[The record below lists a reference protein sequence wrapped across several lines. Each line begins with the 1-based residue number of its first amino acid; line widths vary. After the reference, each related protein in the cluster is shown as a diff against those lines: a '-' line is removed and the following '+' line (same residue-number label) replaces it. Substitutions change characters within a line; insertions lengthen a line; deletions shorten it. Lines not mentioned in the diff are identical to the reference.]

1 MICAES
7 EVLERHL
14 DFLTGKSL
22 LLTGAVND
30 EFLSDL
36 RRQGF
41 SACAWSWYFDYANRE
56 NQKQQSAVDFSL
68 EFQRQA
74 DLILFYWTKNKQ
86 ECHFQLMQ
94 ILAKSP
100 VGQEILI
107 AGENRSGVRSVENM
121 LADFG
126 DIHKIDSARRC
137 SLYHFQLKNPPHF
150 ALNSFWKSY
159 QHPQLADVTVYA
171 LPGVFSAAELDGGTA
186 LLLST
191 LKNVS
196 GDVLDIGCGAG
207 VIGSYIQKN
216 YPKTKLVMT
225 DIHAMALESAQRT
238 LRENQLQG
246 TVLASDVFSHV
257 EGKFDLIISNPP
269 FHDGVNTAYTA
280 VNELIKQAKWHLKSG
295 GELRIVANAFLPYA
309 DWLDQYFGGHEVLA
323 KNNKFKVYSV
333 RG

>member
-30 EFLSDL
+30 DFLSDL
-36 RRQGF
+36 RRTGF
-41 SACAWSWYFDYANRE
+41 NARAWSWYFDYANRE

-94 ILAKSP
+94 MLAKSP

-107 AGENRSGVRSVENM
+107 VGENRSGVRSAENR

-137 SLYHFQLKNPPHF
+137 SLYNFQLKNPTQF
-150 ALNSFWKSY
+150 DLNSLWKS
-159 QHPQLADVTVYA
+159 
-171 LPGVFSAAELDGGTA
+171 
-186 LLLST
+186 
-191 LKNVS
+191 
-196 GDVLDIGCGAG
+196 
-207 VIGSYIQKN
+207 
-216 YPKTKLVMT
+216 
-225 DIHAMALESAQRT
+225 
-238 LRENQLQG
+238 
-246 TVLASDVFSHV
+246 
-257 EGKFDLIISNPP
+257 
-269 FHDGVNTAYTA
+269 
-280 VNELIKQAKWHLKSG
+280 
-295 GELRIVANAFLPYA
+295 
-309 DWLDQYFGGHEVLA
+309 
-323 KNNKFKVYSV
+323 
-333 RG
+333 

>member
-30 EFLSDL
+30 EFLSHL

-41 SACAWSWYFDYANRE
+41 NVHAWSWYFDYANRE

-94 ILAKSP
+94 MLAKSP

-107 AGENRSGVRSVENM
+107 VGENRSGVRSAENR

-150 ALNSFWKSY
+150 ELNSFWKSY
-159 QHPQLADVTVYA
+159 QSPHLADVTVYA

-196 GDVLDIGCGAG
+196 GDVLDMGCG

-238 LRENQLQG
+238 LQENQLQG

-269 FHDGVNTAYTA
+269 FHDGIDTTYTA
-280 VNELIKQAKWHLKSG
+280 VN
-295 GELRIVANAFLPYA
+295 
-309 DWLDQYFGGHEVLA
+309 
-323 KNNKFKVYSV
+323 
-333 RG
+333 

>member
-41 SACAWSWYFDYANRE
+41 NACAWSWYFDYANRE

-68 EFQRQA
+68 EFQCQA

-86 ECHFQLMQ
+86 ECHVQLMQ
-94 ILAKSP
+94 MLAKSP
-100 VGQEILI
+100 MGQEILI
-107 AGENRSGVRSVENM
+107 VGENRSGVRSAENR

-150 ALNSFWKSY
+150 DLNSFCHRVCVAGRIQRSRTGWRHRIVVVHVKKCVGRCTGY
-159 QHPQLADVTVYA
+159 RLWRRRDWQLH
-171 LPGVFSAAELDGGTA
+171 SKI
-186 LLLST
+186 S
-191 LKNVS
+191 S
-196 GDVLDIGCGAG
+196 
-207 VIGSYIQKN
+207 
-216 YPKTKLVMT
+216 
-225 DIHAMALESAQRT
+225 
-238 LRENQLQG
+238 ENQAG
-246 TVLASDVFSHV
+246 D
-257 EGKFDLIISNPP
+257 
-269 FHDGVNTAYTA
+269 DG
-280 VNELIKQAKWHLKSG
+280 
-295 GELRIVANAFLPYA
+295 
-309 DWLDQYFGGHEVLA
+309 
-323 KNNKFKVYSV
+323 YS
-333 RG
+333 RHGA

>member
-1 MICAES
+1 M
-7 EVLERHL
+7 
-14 DFLTGKSL
+14 
-22 LLTGAVND
+22 LTGAVND

-41 SACAWSWYFDYANRE
+41 NVHAWSWYFDYANRE
-56 NQKQQSAVDFSL
+56 NQKYQSAVDFSL
-68 EFQRQA
+68 KFQRQA

-94 ILAKSP
+94 MLAKSP

-107 AGENRSGVRSVENM
+107 VGENRSGVRSAENR

-150 ALNSFWKSY
+150 ELNSFWKSY
-159 QHPQLADVTVYA
+159 QSPELADVTVYA

-207 VIGSYIQKN
+207 VIGSYIQKHH
-216 YPKTKLVMT
+216 PKTKLVMT

-269 FHDGVNTAYTA
+269 FHDGIDTAYTA
-280 VNELIKQAKWHLKSG
+280 VNELIEQAKWHLKTG

-309 DWLDQYFGGHEVLA
+309 DWLDQHFGGHEVLA

>member
-41 SACAWSWYFDYANRE
+41 TVRAWSWYFDYANRE

-68 EFQRQA
+68 EFQCQA

-94 ILAKSP
+94 MLAKSP

-107 AGENRSGVRSVENM
+107 VGENRSGVRSAENR

-150 ALNSFWKSY
+150 ELNSFWKSY
-159 QHPQLADVTVYA
+159 QSPQLADVTVYA

-207 VIGSYIQKN
+207 VIGCYIQKH

-246 TVLASDVFSHV
+246 TVLASDVFSNV

-269 FHDGVNTAYTA
+269 FHDGIDTAYTA

-309 DWLDQYFGGHEVLA
+309 DWLDQHFGGHEVLA

>member
-1 MICAES
+1 
-7 EVLERHL
+7 
-14 DFLTGKSL
+14 
-22 LLTGAVND
+22 
-30 EFLSDL
+30 
-36 RRQGF
+36 
-41 SACAWSWYFDYANRE
+41 
-56 NQKQQSAVDFSL
+56 
-68 EFQRQA
+68 
-74 DLILFYWTKNKQ
+74 
-86 ECHFQLMQ
+86 MQ

-107 AGENRSGVRSVENM
+107 VGENRSGVRSAENR

-150 ALNSFWKSY
+150 ELNSFWKSY
-159 QHPQLADVTVYA
+159 QSPQLADVTVYA

-207 VIGSYIQKN
+207 VIGCYIQKH

-269 FHDGVNTAYTA
+269 FHDGIDTAYTA

-309 DWLDQYFGGHEVLA
+309 DWLDQHFGGHEVLA

>member
-36 RRQGF
+36 QRQGF
-41 SACAWSWYFDYANRE
+41 NARAWSWYFDYANRE

-94 ILAKSP
+94 MLAKSP

-107 AGENRSGVRSVENM
+107 VGENRSGVRSAENR

-150 ALNSFWKSY
+150 DLNSFWKSY
-159 QHPQLADVTVYA
+159 QHPQLAGLTVYA

-207 VIGSYIQKN
+207 VIGSYIQKHH
-216 YPKTKLVMT
+216 PKTKLVMT

-309 DWLDQYFGGHEVLA
+309 DWMDQHFGSHEVLA

>member
-41 SACAWSWYFDYANRE
+41 NVHAWSWYFDYANRE
-56 NQKQQSAVDFSL
+56 NQKYQSAVDFSL

-94 ILAKSP
+94 MLAKSP

-107 AGENRSGVRSVENM
+107 VGENRSGVRSAENR

-150 ALNSFWKSY
+150 ELNFFWKSY
-159 QHPQLADVTVYA
+159 QSPQLADVTVYA

-207 VIGSYIQKN
+207 VIGSYIQKQ

-269 FHDGVNTAYTA
+269 FHDGIDTAYTA
-280 VNELIKQAKWHLKSG
+280 VNELIKQAKWHLKTG

-309 DWLDQYFGGHEVLA
+309 DWLDQHFGSHEVLA

>member
-41 SACAWSWYFDYANRE
+41 NARAWSWYFDYTNRE

-94 ILAKSP
+94 MLAKSP

-107 AGENRSGVRSVENM
+107 VGENRSGVRSAENM

-150 ALNSFWKSY
+150 ELNSFWKSY
-159 QHPQLADVTVYA
+159 QSLQLADVTVYA

-207 VIGSYIQKN
+207 VIGSYIQKHH
-216 YPKTKLVMT
+216 PKTKLVMT
-225 DIHAMALESAQRT
+225 DIHAMALESARRT
-238 LRENQLQG
+238 LQENQLQG

-269 FHDGVNTAYTA
+269 FHDGIDTAYTA

-309 DWLDQYFGGHEVLA
+309 DWLDQHFGGHEVLA

>member
-1 MICAES
+1 
-7 EVLERHL
+7 
-14 DFLTGKSL
+14 
-22 LLTGAVND
+22 
-30 EFLSDL
+30 
-36 RRQGF
+36 
-41 SACAWSWYFDYANRE
+41 
-56 NQKQQSAVDFSL
+56 
-68 EFQRQA
+68 
-74 DLILFYWTKNKQ
+74 
-86 ECHFQLMQ
+86 MQ

-107 AGENRSGVRSVENM
+107 VGENRSGVRSAENM
-121 LADFG
+121 LVDFG

-150 ALNSFWKSY
+150 DLNSFWKSY
-159 QHPQLADVTVYA
+159 RHPQLADVTVYA

-207 VIGSYIQKN
+207 VIGSYIQKHH
-216 YPKTKLVMT
+216 PKTKLVMT

-269 FHDGVNTAYTA
+269 FHDGIDTAYTA
-280 VNELIKQAKWHLKSG
+280 VNELIKQAKWHLKTG

-309 DWLDQYFGGHEVLA
+309 DWLDQHFGSHEVLA
-323 KNNKFKVYSV
+323 KNNKFKVYLV

>member
-68 EFQRQA
+68 EFQREA

-94 ILAKSP
+94 MLAKSP

-107 AGENRSGVRSVENM
+107 VGENRSGVRSAENM

-150 ALNSFWKSY
+150 DLNSFWKSY
-159 QHPQLADVTVYA
+159 QSPQLADVTVYA

-207 VIGSYIQKN
+207 VIGSYIQKH

-246 TVLASDVFSHV
+246 SVLASDVFSHV

-269 FHDGVNTAYTA
+269 FHDGIDTAYTA
-280 VNELIKQAKWHLKSG
+280 VNELIKQAKWHLKFG

-309 DWLDQYFGGHEVLA
+309 DWLDQHFGGHEVLA

>member
-41 SACAWSWYFDYANRE
+41 NVHAWSWYFDDANRE
-56 NQKQQSAVDFSL
+56 NQKYQSAVDFSL

-94 ILAKSP
+94 MLAKSP

-107 AGENRSGVRSVENM
+107 VGENRSGVRSAENR

-137 SLYHFQLKNPPHF
+137 SIVVVHVKKCVGRCTGYRLWRRRDWQLH
-150 ALNSFWKSY
+150 SKSI
-159 QHPQLADVTVYA
+159 
-171 LPGVFSAAELDGGTA
+171 S
-186 LLLST
+186 
-191 LKNVS
+191 
-196 GDVLDIGCGAG
+196 
-207 VIGSYIQKN
+207 
-216 YPKTKLVMT
+216 
-225 DIHAMALESAQRT
+225 
-238 LRENQLQG
+238 ENQ
-246 TVLASDVFSHV
+246 AC
-257 EGKFDLIISNPP
+257 N
-269 FHDGVNTAYTA
+269 DG
-280 VNELIKQAKWHLKSG
+280 
-295 GELRIVANAFLPYA
+295 
-309 DWLDQYFGGHEVLA
+309 
-323 KNNKFKVYSV
+323 YS
-333 RG
+333 RHGA